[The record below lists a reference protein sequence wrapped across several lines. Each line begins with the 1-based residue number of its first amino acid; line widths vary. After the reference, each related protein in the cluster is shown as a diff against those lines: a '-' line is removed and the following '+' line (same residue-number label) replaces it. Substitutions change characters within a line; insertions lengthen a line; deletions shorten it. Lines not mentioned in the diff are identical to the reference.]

1 MKTNNSN
8 ESSSSEST
16 NKIAG
21 KIGKSKDK
29 CEERFTEYIAKDN
42 IPNMIARLLTLKCP
56 RLTFLQ
62 SMNLVEENASY
73 QMKYKCCNISH

>member
-1 MKTNNSN
+1 MKSNNSN
-8 ESSSSEST
+8 KSSTSEST
-16 NKIAG
+16 NKIAE
-21 KIGKSKDK
+21 KTDKSKGK

-42 IPNMIARLLTLKCP
+42 IPNMITRLLTLKCA

-73 QMKYKCCNISH
+73 QMKYKCCNISQ